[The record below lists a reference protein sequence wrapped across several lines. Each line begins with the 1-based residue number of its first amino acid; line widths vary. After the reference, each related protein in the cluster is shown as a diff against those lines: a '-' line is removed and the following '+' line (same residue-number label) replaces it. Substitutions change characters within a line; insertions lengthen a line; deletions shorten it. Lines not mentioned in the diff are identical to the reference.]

1 MQIALFALMAI
12 SALLTL
18 AFICFVLPTKKETDR
33 QFNFRQYFMYEA
45 FGGTYGTITRGLFY
59 AIIFINSISSIIMA
73 FTLPL
78 DESITS
84 RGYYILF
91 AGFHLATEVFLVLL
105 SVLSFKQEK
114 MRIVSFVLFGCFLT
128 ISNGSAAIILMSIA
142 NRLGGYRE
150 TMPLILA
157 GLCIFFAIA
166 SFVPLLNPKLS
177 NYAKLV
183 PVTEKDGTSHLER
196 PKYFVMAISEWILFF
211 VMEVSIVSELVFFM
225 ATCN

>member
-1 MQIALFALMAI
+1 MQIALYILLSI
-12 SALLTL
+12 SVFLTLILVCLLTK
-18 AFICFVLPTKKETDR
+18 AKNEPES
-33 QFNFRQYFMYEA
+33 QFNFRQYFIYEA
-45 FGGTYGTITRGLFY
+45 FGGDYGTIKRGLFY
-59 AIIFINSISSIIMA
+59 IIIFLDSLSSIIMA
-73 FTLPL
+73 FSLQI

-91 AGFHLATEVFLVLL
+91 AGFHLVTEVFLVLL
-105 SVLSFKQEK
+105 SVLSFKQER

-157 GLCIFFAIA
+157 GVCILFAIS

-183 PVTEKDGTSHLER
+183 PITEKDGTSHLER
-196 PKYFVMAISEWILFF
+196 PKYFAMAVSEWILFF
-211 VMEVSIVSELVFFM
+211 VMEVSLAAEIVFFM